1 MSSGSPAGRKVFY
14 PVLFSQY
21 NPTLIYGSPEHVPP
35 VEQQLVT
42 PAHQIHP
49 LTLENINL
57 RQEQWPYFL
66 LQLLAPQILRGTLAL
81 PLTSALFFLSC
92 R

>member
-42 PAHQIHP
+42 PALQIHP

-57 RQEQWPYFL
+57 RPYFF
-66 LQLLAPQILRGTLAL
+66 LQLLALQILRGALAL
-81 PLTSALFFLSC
+81 PLTLALFFLSC

>member
-21 NPTLIYGSPEHVPP
+21 NPTLIYGGPEHVPP

-57 RQEQWPYFL
+57 QPYFL
-66 LQLLAPQILRGTLAL
+66 LQLLALQILRGALAL
-81 PLTSALFFLSC
+81 TLTCALFFSPVGD
-92 R
+92 